1 MSATNQGI
9 SYLTIDAQNILDSRH
24 TGAGKTTSAIEY
36 VSSEVERGRSVIVLM
51 QSYERLENNYFRQF
65 TPDLQNRALIFKG
78 KTQAGMCKHSSR
90 YSRIWRYSRPTN
102 ECGECDAKDSCL
114 YQDQIRRLQELIHD
128 RQGFVILTTDRLLHF
143 ILKNCNPFQPTIIV
157 DDIHLSTI
165 ITPEFIIK
173 HKGLEDIQQFFNYQ
187 RKDMSSLN
195 SLLDEL
201 LKDNSTETEI
211 REYILS
217 HTRELTE
224 ESTSLKLSL
233 SNIENSSMAIPDF
246 KSLFSIIDASRNV
259 ESIHFFRIGEDIK
272 IFIDYSSIFKG
283 YRFFYLD
290 ATPSLKD
297 IYCIDRLG
305 DCKRI
310 TANAE
315 PNDNYYILQIVD
327 SANSKQTFLSSI
339 RFIEHFEKITN
350 LFKKDLN
357 YLGQPLL
364 LFTFEMVYQKWTGI
378 KEFENVKFDF
388 IKYFGSNTRG
398 TNDFIE
404 YPISMIL
411 GNPYLPP
418 DYFRHPAFDQ
428 YWKKKG
434 KFPDKSI
441 TDQEAKV
448 NLLQMMGRTLRYNP
462 SDPNQKKMVILFS
475 GIDLTADCLKQNG
488 GKVKR
493 YLITARKEREKLL
506 TDVKKACQASLE
518 VKILDKM
525 QTNIDDKLS
534 EEVVYLDQIS
544 KELSQDISLF
554 KDSTIKTKLENRYV
568 TEKVLVHDRNK
579 RVNKMRIVKR
589 RQ

>member
-173 HKGLEDIQQFFNYQ
+173 HKGLEDIQQFFKYQ
-187 RKDMSSLN
+187 GKDESSLN

-201 LKDNSTETEI
+201 LEDNLTETEI

-259 ESIHFFRIGEDIK
+259 ESIHFFRINEDIK

-305 DCKRI
+305 DCERI

-315 PNDNYYILQIVD
+315 LNDNYYILQIGD
-327 SANSKQTFLSSI
+327 SANSKQSLETSI
-339 RFIEHFEKITN
+339 RFIKHYEEITN
-350 LFKKDLN
+350 VFNNDLDFIA
-357 YLGQPLL
+357 QPLL
-364 LFTFEMVYQKWTGI
+364 LFTFESVNRIWKDRFQ
-378 KEFENVKFDF
+378 NVKYDF
-388 IKYFGSNTRG
+388 INYFGSNTRG
-398 TNDFIE
+398 TNDFND
-404 YPISMIL
+404 YPLSMIL

-418 DYFRHPAFDQ
+418 EYFRHPAFDK

-434 KFPDKSI
+434 KFPDRSI

-475 GIDLTADCLKQNG
+475 DIDLTDDCLKQNG
-488 GKVKR
+488 GRVKR
-493 YLITARKEREKLL
+493 YFITARGEKEKLINGI
-506 TDVKKACQASLE
+506 KKGCQVSLE
-518 VKILDKM
+518 DKILNKM
-525 QTNIDDKLS
+525 KLIVDNKLS
-534 EEVVYLDQIS
+534 EEDVYLDQIS
-544 KELSQDISLF
+544 KELAQHISLF
-554 KDSTIKTKLENRYV
+554 KDSTIKTKLENLYI

-579 RVNKMRIVKR
+579 SGYKMKIVKR

>member
-1 MSATNQGI
+1 
-9 SYLTIDAQNILDSRH
+9 
-24 TGAGKTTSAIEY
+24 
-36 VSSEVERGRSVIVLM
+36 
-51 QSYERLENNYFRQF
+51 
-65 TPDLQNRALIFKG
+65 
-78 KTQAGMCKHSSR
+78 
-90 YSRIWRYSRPTN
+90 
-102 ECGECDAKDSCL
+102 
-114 YQDQIRRLQELIHD
+114 
-128 RQGFVILTTDRLLHF
+128 
-143 ILKNCNPFQPTIIV
+143 
-157 DDIHLSTI
+157 
-165 ITPEFIIK
+165 
-173 HKGLEDIQQFFNYQ
+173 LEDN
-187 RKDMSSLN
+187 L
-195 SLLDEL
+195 
-201 LKDNSTETEI
+201 TETEI

-305 DCKRI
+305 DCERI

-315 PNDNYYILQIVD
+315 LNDNYYILQIGD
-327 SANSKQTFLSSI
+327 SANSKQSLETSI
-339 RFIEHFEKITN
+339 RFIKHYEEITN
-350 LFKKDLN
+350 VFNNDLDFIA
-357 YLGQPLL
+357 QPLL
-364 LFTFEMVYQKWTGI
+364 LFTFESVNRIWKDRFQ
-378 KEFENVKFDF
+378 NVKYDF
-388 IKYFGSNTRG
+388 INYFGSNTRG
-398 TNDFIE
+398 TNDFND
-404 YPISMIL
+404 YPLSMIL

-418 DYFRHPAFDQ
+418 EYFRHPAFDK

-434 KFPDKSI
+434 KFPDRSI

-475 GIDLTADCLKQNG
+475 DIDLTDDCLKQNG
-488 GKVKR
+488 GRVKR
-493 YLITARKEREKLL
+493 YFITARGEKEKLINGI
-506 TDVKKACQASLE
+506 KKGCQVSLE
-518 VKILDKM
+518 DKILNKM
-525 QTNIDDKLS
+525 KLIVDNKLS
-534 EEVVYLDQIS
+534 EEDVYLDQIS
-544 KELSQDISLF
+544 KELAQHISLF
-554 KDSTIKTKLENRYV
+554 KDSTIKTKLENLYI

-579 RVNKMRIVKR
+579 SGYKMKIVKR

>member
-1 MSATNQGI
+1 MNATNNGI
-9 SYLTIDAQNILDSRH
+9 SYLNIDKQNILDSRH

-36 VSSEVERGRSVIVLM
+36 ISSTVKRGESVIVLM
-51 QSYERLENNYFRQF
+51 QAYERLENNYFKQF
-65 TPDLQNRALIFKG
+65 IPTLQGRALIFKG
-78 KTQAGMCKHSSR
+78 KTQEGMCKHSSR

-102 ECGECDAKDSCL
+102 ECSECDARETCL
-114 YQDQIRRLQELIHD
+114 YQDQIRRLQKLVHD
-128 RQGFVILTTDRLLHF
+128 REGFVILTTDRLLHF
-143 ILKNCNPFQPTIIV
+143 ILKNCSPFQPTIIV

-173 HKGLEDIQQFFNYQ
+173 HKGLEDIQQFFKYQ
-187 RKDMSSLN
+187 GKDESSLN

-201 LKDNSTETEI
+201 LEDNLTETEI

-224 ESTSLKLSL
+224 ESTSLKSSL
-233 SNIENSSMAIPDF
+233 SNIENPSTAIPDF

-259 ESIHFFRIGEDIK
+259 ESIHFFRINEDIK

-305 DCKRI
+305 DCERI

-315 PNDNYYILQIVD
+315 LNDNYYILQIGD
-327 SANSKQTFLSSI
+327 SANSKQSLETSI
-339 RFIEHFEKITN
+339 RFIKHYEEITN
-350 LFKKDLN
+350 VFNNDLDFIA
-357 YLGQPLL
+357 QPLL
-364 LFTFEMVYQKWTGI
+364 LFTFESVNRIWKDRFQ
-378 KEFENVKFDF
+378 NVKYDF
-388 IKYFGSNTRG
+388 INYFGSNTRG
-398 TNDFIE
+398 TNDFND
-404 YPISMIL
+404 YPLSMIL

-418 DYFRHPAFDQ
+418 EYFRHPAFDK

-434 KFPDKSI
+434 KFPDRSI

-475 GIDLTADCLKQNG
+475 DIDLTDDCLKQNG
-488 GKVKR
+488 GRVKR
-493 YLITARKEREKLL
+493 YFITARGEKEKLINGI
-506 TDVKKACQASLE
+506 KKGCQVSLE
-518 VKILDKM
+518 DKILNKM
-525 QTNIDDKLS
+525 KLIVDNKLS
-534 EEVVYLDQIS
+534 EEDVYLDQIS
-544 KELSQDISLF
+544 KELAQHISLF
-554 KDSTIKTKLENRYV
+554 KDSTIKTKLENLYI

-579 RVNKMRIVKR
+579 SGYKMKIVKR